1 MSEKKYSK
9 NSSVAPLIATIAVAI
24 VAIILAA
31 VAIMTM
37 NSGSEPT
44 SQPSSTTSQSFQPDS
59 AFVEAC
65 TYAAHDLVRDNYKIL
80 RLFVTEGLPHL
91 DEPYG
96 NEPEDGLYTVN
107 STEYNSLA
115 QIREL
120 VNAAYVSEEAERILT
135 NIDLNGL
142 AVYQERSVLTDIVY
156 STEATTESEE
166 QNRPLYKQE
175 TVLGI
180 SADFKP
186 IEYNKDWTECSIAV
200 MPISEDEC
208 RLTIYLGGA
217 DPDNAEEADPE
228 SVLEAVMVNSGGAWK
243 LTALVY

>member
-9 NSSVAPLIATIAVAI
+9 NNSTAPLIATIAVAV

-37 NSGSEPT
+37 NSGSEPSSQSQPT
-44 SQPSSTTSQSFQPDS
+44 SQGFQPDS

-65 TYAAHDLVRDNYKIL
+65 TYAAHDLVKDNYKIL

-96 NEPEDGLYTVN
+96 NAPEDGLYTVN
-107 STEYNSLA
+107 STEYNSTA

-120 VNAAYVSEEAERILT
+120 VNAAFVSEEAQRILT
-135 NIDLNGL
+135 NIDANGL
-142 AVYQERSVLTDIVY
+142 CVYQDRVVLTDIVY

-186 IEYNKDWTECSIAV
+186 VEYNKDWTECSIAV
-200 MPISEDEC
+200 LPISEDEC
-208 RLTIYLGGA
+208 KLTIYLGGA
-217 DPDNAEEADPE
+217 DPDNAENADPE
-228 SVLEAVMVNSGGAWK
+228 SVLETTMVNSGGAWK
-243 LTALVY
+243 LSELVY

>member
-1 MSEKKYSK
+1 MSEKKYS
-9 NSSVAPLIATIAVAI
+9 NNTSMAPLIATIAVAV

-37 NSGSEPT
+37 NSGEEPT
-44 SQPSSTTSQSFQPDS
+44 SQQSSTTSQGFQPDS

-65 TYAAHDLVRDNYKIL
+65 TYAAHDLVKDNYKIL

-96 NEPEDGLYTVN
+96 NAPEDGLYTVN

-120 VNAAYVSEEAERILT
+120 VNGAYVSEEAERILT

-142 AVYQERSVLTDIVY
+142 AVYQERVVLTDIVY
-156 STEATTESEE
+156 STEATTETEE

-175 TVLGI
+175 KVLGI
-180 SADFKP
+180 SADFEP
-186 IEYNKDWTECSIAV
+186 IEYSKDWTQCSIAV
-200 MPISEDEC
+200 QPVSEDVCE
-208 RLTIYLGGA
+208 LTIYLGGV
-217 DPDNAEEADPE
+217 DPENAEDADSE
-228 SVLEAVMVNSGGAWK
+228 SVLKTTMVNSGGAWK
-243 LTALVY
+243 LSELVY